1 MERRSETEAEKM
13 LERVRKASAQ
23 GKCSSRAAAL
33 GVMIKRRGWIKAA
46 TWNCGSS
53 SPCQVGIVRRRAFRG
68 ERRED
73 GENGPISTSGREAG
87 Q

>member
-1 MERRSETEAEKM
+1 M
-13 LERVRKASAQ
+13 LERVRKASA
-23 GKCSSRAAAL
+23 KIKYSSRAAAL
-33 GVMIKRRGWIKAA
+33 GVFFKRPGWVKAA

-53 SPCQVGIVRRRAFRG
+53 SQCQVGIVRRRAFRG

-73 GENGPISTSGREAG
+73 EESVPSSTPGREAG